1 MFYKLVHW
9 FISQGEDFD
18 NKVEKGEQKVE
29 KGEQSSAT
37 TDKKEK
43 KLPQVAQK
51 FSKIRVEPEFSGN
64 DVKSLDEE
72 KDQDASDMEAMSDE
86 DESVNESGDEGKE
99 LEDSN
104 NSLKMETDVEVKEEC
119 SNTRSEASMVECD
132 SSTDIDK
139 TTKSSRHVV
148 DSKNIKRDKKGKNK
162 SDNRSIKAK
171 KTKHTDLS
179 SDKRKVVKKE
189 SKEVTEALS
198 IEKEETDK
206 LRNID
211 KYTPSRKRQ
220 FKTTTSGSFVVEDLT
235 PAKKKKDIANPTG
248 M

>member
-86 DESVNESGDEGKE
+86 DESVDESGDEGEE

-119 SNTRSEASMVECD
+119 SNTQSEASMVECD

-139 TTKSSRHVV
+139 TTKSSRRVI

-162 SDNRSIKAK
+162 SDNKSKAK
-171 KTKHTDLS
+171 KIKHTG
-179 SDKRKVVKKE
+179 SDKQKVVKKE
-189 SKEVTEALS
+189 SKEVTVASS

-206 LRNID
+206 LRNSD